1 MRVETDLNEGGET
14 DLNEGAVVV
23 NDLLLLLLHVVDDLV
38 EGEQL
43 L

>member
-1 MRVETDLNEGGET
+1 MRVETDLNEG
-14 DLNEGAVVV
+14 AVVI